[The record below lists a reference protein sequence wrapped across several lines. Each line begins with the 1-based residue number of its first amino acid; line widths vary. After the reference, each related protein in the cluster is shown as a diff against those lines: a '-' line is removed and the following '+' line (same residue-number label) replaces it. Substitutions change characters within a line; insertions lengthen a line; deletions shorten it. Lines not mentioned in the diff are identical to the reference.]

1 MIPNNII
8 QIIEKGEF
16 EDDGGMLITG
26 LDFFADDCKIE
37 VSLNSGDE
45 EVPNQLWE
53 IQIENIREER
63 ICYEWFY
70 DIQILLK
77 HKLLEPYL
85 EINKELYIKSKPRSP
100 DELLKDLYIHH
111 RNTFGKYRE
120 IEKFFNTEKKLNELC
135 EMEFG
140 LFAKGPE
147 TYLKEYKS
155 ILEKQETKPYMYGTF
170 KSKKWTGEKW
180 IEENP
185 NLKLLLMGE
194 SFFIAD
200 EFRFERI

>member
-8 QIIEKGEF
+8 QIIETGEF
-16 EDDGGMLITG
+16 EVNGGMLITG

-37 VSLNSGDE
+37 LSLKPGDE
-45 EVPNQLWE
+45 NVPNQLWE

-63 ICYEWFY
+63 ICYKWFY
-70 DIQILLK
+70 DIQILPK

-85 EINKELYIKSKPRSP
+85 EINKELYIKSKPKSP
-100 DELLKDLYIHH
+100 DELLKDLYVHH
-111 RNTFGKYRE
+111 RNTFGKLRE
-120 IEKFFNTEKKLNELC
+120 IEKFFNTEKRLNELC

-147 TYLKEYKS
+147 TYLEEYKS
-155 ILEKQETKPYMYGTF
+155 ILEKQETQPYMYGNF

-200 EFRFERI
+200 EFKFERI